1 MSKELLS
8 EYEDG
13 TPYSLTRF
21 FGGSGIMYQITQRN
35 EVEKRYMYVQL
46 SKDDL
51 LRVLGAIV
59 ENEQNI
65 DGD

>member
-1 MSKELLS
+1 
-8 EYEDG
+8 
-13 TPYSLTRF
+13 
-21 FGGSGIMYQITQRN
+21 MYQITQRN